1 MTCQMVGIVI
11 DQTMD
16 DFWSYI
22 ENEIQNWEFRIEDIL
37 LHSLSGMVFAISIKI
52 KKILKSIKSFF

>member
-1 MTCQMVGIVI
+1 
-11 DQTMD
+11 MD

-37 LHSLSGMVFAISIKI
+37 LHTLSGIFFAISLKI
-52 KKILKSIKSFF
+52 KKILEKIKSFF

>member
-1 MTCQMVGIVI
+1 MVSIVI
-11 DQTMD
+11 DQNMD

-52 KKILKSIKSFF
+52 KKILASIKSFF

>member
-1 MTCQMVGIVI
+1 MADIVI

>member
-1 MTCQMVGIVI
+1 
-11 DQTMD
+11 MD

-37 LHSLSGMVFAISIKI
+37 MHSLSGMFFAASLKI
-52 KKILKSIKSFF
+52 KKILKKIKSFFKYK

>member
-1 MTCQMVGIVI
+1 MTYLMASTAT
-11 DQTMD
+11 DLNMD

-37 LHSLSGMVFAISIKI
+37 LHSLSGMFFAVSLKI
-52 KKILKSIKSFF
+52 KKILKKIKSFF

>member
-1 MTCQMVGIVI
+1 MAGIVI

>member
-1 MTCQMVGIVI
+1 MTCLMADIVI